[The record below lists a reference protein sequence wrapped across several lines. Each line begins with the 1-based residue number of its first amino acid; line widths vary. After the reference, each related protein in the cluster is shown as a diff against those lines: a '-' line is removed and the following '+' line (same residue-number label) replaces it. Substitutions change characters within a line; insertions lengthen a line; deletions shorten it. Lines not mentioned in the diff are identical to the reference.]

1 MAFISVYF
9 ALGSNLGDRRAR
21 LLEAVR
27 RLDEALG
34 CHYTALSDF
43 IETKAQ
49 GFAGGNFLNGAVMYR
64 IFRKD
69 VPAQEQATEILESV
83 KGIERSMGRKEEPEY
98 DENGKRVYHSRN
110 IDIDILF
117 FGDERINTERL
128 TIPHGHIAERLFVSI
143 PLRQIAKPSLKRSF
157 PEYFD

>member
-9 ALGSNLGDRRAR
+9 ALGSNLGDRKAY
-21 LLEAVR
+21 LLEAVK

-49 GFAGGNFLNGAVMYR
+49 GFAGGKFLNAVVMYR
-64 IFRKD
+64 IFRKE
-69 VPAQEQATEILESV
+69 VPAQVQATEILESA
-83 KGIERSMGRKEEPEY
+83 KAIERSMGRADEPEY
-98 DENGKRVYHSRN
+98 GENGNRVYHSRN

-117 FGDERINTERL
+117 FGNERINTERL
-128 TIPHGHIAERLFVSI
+128 TVPHSRIAERPFVSI
-143 PLRQIAKPSLKRSF
+143 PLRQIAKPALKAAF